1 MLKAINIMWD
11 TDGDN
16 GIFEELPKEMFIPD
30 KLEIMYEED
39 KEYALKEISDWL
51 SDETGFCHDG
61 FTVVKEITKES
72 VENELYDFFNNKMET
87 GDAPEIEWVRRFKGT
102 FVTVDNGIVIDCVGG
117 KQISLTIQ
125 VN

>member
-16 GIFEELPKEMFIPD
+16 EIFEELPKEMFIPD

-39 KEYALKEISDWL
+39 KEYALEEISDWL
-51 SDETGFCHDG
+51 SNETGFCHDG

-102 FVTVDNGIVIDCVGG
+102 LVTVDNGIVIDCVGG
-117 KQISLTIQ
+117 KQIRLIIQ

>member
-16 GIFEELPKEMFIPD
+16 EIFEELPKEMFIPD

-39 KEYALKEISDWL
+39 KEYALEEISDWL
-51 SDETGFCHDG
+51 SDETGFCHNG

-102 FVTVDNGIVIDCVGG
+102 LVTVDNGIVIDCVGG
-117 KQISLTIQ
+117 KQIRLIIQ